1 MAERPSLHELAP
13 HWRATTRRIW
23 EQCAAMD
30 DAVMDA
36 TARGQLEGAR
46 DQLQALAEATADA
59 LDRVGEAMTS
69 SDAHPVP
76 TFPELDQLR
85 TEVLERVR
93 ELEVH
98 ASVLSFADA
107 LQAFTFVNSMT
118 VIAARVD
125 DLGVSGRSRTAPLR

>member
-1 MAERPSLHELAP
+1 
-13 HWRATTRRIW
+13 
-23 EQCAAMD
+23 
-30 DAVMDA
+30 
-36 TARGQLEGAR
+36 
-46 DQLQALAEATADA
+46 
-59 LDRVGEAMTS
+59 MTS
-69 SDAHPVP
+69 SDRHPVP